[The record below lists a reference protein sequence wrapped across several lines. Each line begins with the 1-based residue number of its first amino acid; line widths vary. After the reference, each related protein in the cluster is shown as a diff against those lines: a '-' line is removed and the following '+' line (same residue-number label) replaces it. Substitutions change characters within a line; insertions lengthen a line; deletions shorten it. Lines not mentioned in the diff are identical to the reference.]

1 MGVGNESV
9 GEEDTRHIQEGH
21 RDGELRPWEGGELGR
36 PGSRKSRE
44 EATERRRGR
53 RSGGTAGAARSRG
66 PEEPGAGQWV
76 RGGALG
82 GWATWG
88 RGQGGQRARGG
99 VPRGRGLGG
108 LGAGPKS
115 GQEPGAE
122 LSGARRPR
130 GGAEESGEGPGTRCQ
145 VEDRKEAG
153 RLGAGP
159 KGGMGREA
167 RASGN

>member
-1 MGVGNESV
+1 MGGWGTWEAREP
-9 GEEDTRHIQEGH
+9 EEQ
-21 RDGELRPWEGGELGR
+21 GR
-36 PGSRKSRE
+36 SHGAAERE
-44 EATERRRGR
+44 TERGDCRGCQEPR
-53 RSGGTAGAARSRG
+53 CEAWGG